1 MAIAQLPAQ
10 RLNIYSAIAANR
22 RRSILLVALFVIVV
36 GALGYVLGE
45 LYARGAGVLL
55 LPLAVLIAIAMAA
68 GSYFAGDK
76 IVLSLSKAR
85 EVNEAEQPVLHHV
98 ASALATGAGL
108 PMPRLYVIDDPAPN
122 AFATGRDPKHASMA
136 VTSGLL
142 AKLDRTEL
150 EGVIAHELSHVRNY
164 DIRFMLLVTVLV
176 GMAALLSNWMLRSMW
191 WGGRGRRRDSGGAI
205 LLVVGLVLAIVAPV
219 VVQLIRFAVS
229 RQREYLADAAGALLT
244 RYPPGLASALRKIAA
259 DPTRLQTANQ
269 ASAPLYIANPFK
281 NAGRWFDSHPPIEDR
296 IRRLESM

>member
-1 MAIAQLPAQ
+1 MSTVQMPTQ
-10 RLNIYSAIAANR
+10 RLNVYSAIAANR
-22 RRSILLVALFVIVV
+22 RRSVLLVGLFILVV

-45 LYARGAGVLL
+45 LYAQGWGYFFLVL
-55 LPLAVLIAIAMAA
+55 AALIATASAA
-68 GSYFAGDK
+68 GSYFAGDR
-76 IVLSLSKAR
+76 IVLGLSRAR
-85 EVNEAEQPVLHHV
+85 EVGESEQPVLHHV

-108 PMPRLYVIDDPAPN
+108 PVPRLYVIDDPAPN
-122 AFATGRDPKHASMA
+122 AFATGRDPAHASIA

-150 EGVIAHELSHVRNY
+150 EGVLAHELSHVRNY

-176 GMAALLSNWMLRSMW
+176 GMTALVSNWILQSMW
-191 WGGRGRRRDSGGAI
+191 WGGRGRRRDNAGAI
-205 LLVVGLVLAIVAPV
+205 LLVAGLILAILTPVA
-219 VVQLIRFAVS
+219 VQLIRFAVS

-259 DPTRLQTANQ
+259 DQQVLKSANS
-269 ASAPLYIANPFK
+269 ASAPLYISNPLK
-281 NAGRWFDSHPPIEDR
+281 NARRWFDTHPPIEER

>member
-1 MAIAQLPAQ
+1 MAVGQLPAQ
-10 RLNIYSAIAANR
+10 RLNIYSAIASNR

-45 LYARGAGVLL
+45 LYWQGAGFVS
-55 LPLAVLIAIAMAA
+55 LALAAAIALTWAA
-68 GSYFAGDK
+68 TSYFTGDQ
-76 IVLSLSKAR
+76 IVLGLSRAH
-85 EVNEAEQPVLHHV
+85 EVTEAEQPVLFHV
-98 ASALATGAGL
+98 VSALATGAGV
-108 PMPRLYVIDDPAPN
+108 PPPRLYVIDDPAPN
-122 AFATGRDPKHASMA
+122 AFATGRDPGHASLA

-142 AKLDRTEL
+142 TKLDRTEL
-150 EGVIAHELSHVRNY
+150 EGVLAHELSHVRNY

-176 GMAALLSNWMLRSMW
+176 GIAALLSNFFLRSMW
-191 WGGRGRRRDSGGAI
+191 WGGRGRSRDSGGGI
-205 LLVVGLVLAIVAPV
+205 LLVVGLVLAIITPI

-229 RQREYLADAAGALLT
+229 RQREYLADADGALLT

-259 DPTRLQTANQ
+259 DPQVLRAANR

-281 NAGRWFDSHPPIEDR
+281 NAGQWFDTHPPIGDR

>member
-1 MAIAQLPAQ
+1 MAIAQIPAQ

-22 RRSILLVALFVIVV
+22 RRSVLLVALFVIVV

-45 LYARGAGVLL
+45 LYAQGAGVLL

-68 GSYFAGDK
+68 GSYFAGDQL
-76 IVLSLSKAR
+76 VLGLSKAR
-85 EVNEAEQPVLHHV
+85 EVDEAEQPVLHHV
-98 ASALATGAGL
+98 ASALAAGAGL

-122 AFATGRDPKHASMA
+122 AFATGRDPQHASIA

-191 WGGRGRRRDSGGAI
+191 WGGRGRRRDNAGAV
-205 LLVVGLVLAIVAPV
+205 LLVVGLVLAIVTPV

-244 RYPPGLASALRKIAA
+244 RYPPGLAGALRKIGA
-259 DPTRLQTANQ
+259 DQTPLQTANR

-281 NAGRWFDSHPPIEDR
+281 NAGRWFDTHPPIEDR

>member
-1 MAIAQLPAQ
+1 MPAQ
-10 RLNIYSAIAANR
+10 RLNVYSAIAANR
-22 RRSILLVALFVIVV
+22 RRSVLLVGIFIVVV

-45 LYARGAGVLL
+45 LYAQGAGLL
-55 LPLAVLIAIAMAA
+55 LMALAALLAIGSAA
-68 GSYFAGDK
+68 GSYFAGDRV
-76 IVLSLSKAR
+76 VLGLSRAR
-85 EVNEAEQPVLHHV
+85 EVSDSEQPVLYHV

-108 PMPRLYVIDDPAPN
+108 PLPRLYVIDDPAPN
-122 AFATGRDPKHASMA
+122 AFATGRDPAHASIA

-150 EGVIAHELSHVRNY
+150 EGVLAHEMSHVRNY

-176 GMAALLSNWMLRSMW
+176 GMAALVSNWLLQSMW
-191 WGGRGRRRDSGGAI
+191 WGGRGRRRDNTGAI
-205 LLVVGLVLAIVAPV
+205 LLVVGLILAIVTPLA
-219 VVQLIRFAVS
+219 VQLIRFAVA

-259 DPTRLQTANQ
+259 DPQVLKSANS
-269 ASAPLYIANPFK
+269 ASAPLYISNPLK
-281 NAGRWFDSHPPIEDR
+281 NASRWFDTHPPIEER

>member
-1 MAIAQLPAQ
+1 MSTVQMPTQ
-10 RLNIYSAIAANR
+10 RLNVYSAIAANR
-22 RRSILLVALFVIVV
+22 RRSVLLVGLFILVV

-45 LYARGAGVLL
+45 LYAQGWGYFFLVL
-55 LPLAVLIAIAMAA
+55 AALIATASAA
-68 GSYFAGDK
+68 GSYFAGDR
-76 IVLSLSKAR
+76 IVLGLSRAR
-85 EVNEAEQPVLHHV
+85 EVGESEQPVLHHV

-108 PMPRLYVIDDPAPN
+108 PVPSLYVIDDPAPN
-122 AFATGRDPKHASMA
+122 AFATGRDPAHASIA

-150 EGVIAHELSHVRNY
+150 EGVLAHELSHVRNY

-176 GMAALLSNWMLRSMW
+176 GMTALVSNWILQSMW
-191 WGGRGRRRDSGGAI
+191 WGGRGRRRDNAGAI
-205 LLVVGLVLAIVAPV
+205 LLVAGLILAILTPVA
-219 VVQLIRFAVS
+219 VQLIRFAVS

-259 DPTRLQTANQ
+259 DQQVLKSANS
-269 ASAPLYIANPFK
+269 ASAPLYISNPLK
-281 NAGRWFDSHPPIEDR
+281 NARRWFDTHPPIEER